1 RARRQLRR
9 LITAKAMANTAMSAK
24 FVIARTGSRGTPT
37 LRMSVAA
44 ATIGTAQIPTT
55 ASARVTP
62 AASRSSP
69 VIVHPRSKV
78 VAEPGWRT
86 ARHQAIAS
94 AAIAMPAPAKKSLPM
109 FPGPYS
115 RRNIPRVTIPA
126 MARSAAV
133 TIAATCLADR
143 LFVDMEDLL
152 NSASEI
158 PGHGDGQGEGGG
170 VPAGFDGVDRLAR
183 DAEIL
188 RQRGLREASA
198 LAQLTDV
205 VLHARFRCSSLC
217 SQCDKHA

>member
-1 RARRQLRR
+1 AR
-9 LITAKAMANTAMSAK
+9 
-24 FVIARTGSRGTPT
+24 
-37 LRMSVAA
+37 
-44 ATIGTAQIPTT
+44 IPTT
-55 ASARVTP
+55 ARARVG
-62 AASRSSP
+62 ASSP
-69 VIVHPRSKV
+69 LASSVVVHPRPKV
-78 VAEPGWRT
+78 GAEPGSRT

-94 AAIAMPAPAKKSLPM
+94 AAIAMPAPAKQPLPM

-170 VPAGFDGVDRLAR
+170 VPAGFDGV
-183 DAEIL
+183 
-188 RQRGLREASA
+188 
-198 LAQLTDV
+198 
-205 VLHARFRCSSLC
+205 
-217 SQCDKHA
+217 